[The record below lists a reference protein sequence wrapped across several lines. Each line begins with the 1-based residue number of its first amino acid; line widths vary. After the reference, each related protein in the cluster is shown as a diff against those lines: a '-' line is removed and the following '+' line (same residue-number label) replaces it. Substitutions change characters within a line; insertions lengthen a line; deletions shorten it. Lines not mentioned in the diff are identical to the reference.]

1 MLLRRRDGKEGCQ
14 FQLTESLLSRK
25 TVCPELS
32 GQGRAFLLHIAQ
44 GSFKVFCS
52 SAFCCVGD
60 VRASYHYTTGLHP
73 QYGDN
78 IFNTDIPLES
88 FQIHLNIMLFG

>member
-1 MLLRRRDGKEGCQ
+1 MAKRVVSS
-14 FQLTESLLSRK
+14 SLQSLCFPGRLSA
-25 TVCPELS
+25 LS
-32 GQGRAFLLHIAQ
+32 SAVREGRAFLLHIAQ

-73 QYGDN
+73 QHGDN